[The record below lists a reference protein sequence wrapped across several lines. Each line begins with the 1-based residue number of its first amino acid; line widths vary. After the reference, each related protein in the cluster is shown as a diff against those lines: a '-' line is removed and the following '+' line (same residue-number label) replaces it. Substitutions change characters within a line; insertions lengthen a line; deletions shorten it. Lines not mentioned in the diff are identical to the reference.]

1 MRPKTTLITFKI
13 VVGALAIAIAM
24 VGGIALADFSQREQA
39 AVKVTGAFLQELSAA
54 MKREMSKGG
63 PLEAIK
69 VCGELAPEIANRLS
83 RENGWRVTRVGTR
96 VRNPLLGMP
105 DSWEQKVL
113 GEFAARA
120 AKGEAFANMTHSEVV
135 SEPGGQYFRFMKP
148 IAIQPKCLLCHGPK
162 ETIPESIQNVLT
174 KHYPFDVATGY
185 KAGDLRGA
193 VSIKQPLTRQEH

>member
-1 MRPKTTLITFKI
+1 MRYKTTLITFKI

-113 GEFAARA
+113 REFAARA
-120 AKGEAFANMTHSEVV
+120 AKGDAFANMTHSEVV
-135 SEPGGQYFRFMKP
+135 SEPGGQNFRFMKP
-148 IAIQPKCLLCHGPK
+148 IAIQPKCLLCHGPT
-162 ETIPESIQNVLT
+162 ETIPKSIQKVLT
-174 KHYPFDVATGY
+174 KHYPFDAATGY

-193 VSIKQPLTRQEH
+193 VSIKQPLNEQDH